1 MRTATRMPLMTL
13 GWQAWSLVVV
23 MLALVIAAGVLAM
36 AG

>member
-1 MRTATRMPLMTL
+1 MRTAKRMPLMTL

-23 MLALVIAAGVLAM
+23 LLALVIAAGVLAL